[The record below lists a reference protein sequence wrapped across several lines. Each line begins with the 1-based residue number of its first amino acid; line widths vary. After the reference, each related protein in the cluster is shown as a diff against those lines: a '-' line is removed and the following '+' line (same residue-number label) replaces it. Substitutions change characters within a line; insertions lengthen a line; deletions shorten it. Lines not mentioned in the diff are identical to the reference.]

1 MQYYVQQILNALQVG
16 SVYALIALGYTM
28 VYGILTLINF
38 AHGDIFM
45 AAGFMMVYLS
55 ASLPVYVALPLV
67 IIITVLLGFVVER
80 LAYKPLRSAPRM
92 FFMVST
98 YIAFFVSTLLLGLT
112 HHLPPLFTFV
122 ATMLA
127 AMAGTSLV
135 AVLIERLAYKPLR
148 TAPRIS
154 CVITALGVGLLLENF
169 MVAFKPIGP
178 DSRIIPALFESRN
191 YSIAGVT
198 FSTLQI
204 MIILISGIA
213 MVLLDLVVRKTMIGM
228 AMRAIS
234 WDKFTVPLMG
244 ISVDTI
250 ISITFILG
258 ASVAAIGGTL
268 YGMAYSIDPYMGIR
282 IGWWAFISA
291 VVGGIGN
298 IRGAMLGGYILGFI
312 EIFTPVFLP
321 TSTYR
326 DFVAFS
332 LLLVLLIFKPTGILG
347 KPAVQKV

>member
-1 MQYYVQQILNALQVG
+1 MQYYIQQTLNALQVG

-45 AAGFMMVYLS
+45 
-55 ASLPVYVALPLV
+55 
-67 IIITVLLGFVVER
+67 
-80 LAYKPLRSAPRM
+80 
-92 FFMVST
+92 VST
-98 YIAFFVSTLLLGLT
+98 YIAFFFSTLILGLAID
-112 HHLPPLFTFV
+112 LPPIVTFV
-122 ATMLA
+122 ATLIV
-127 AMAGTSLV
+127 AMFGTSLL

-154 CVITALGVGLLLENF
+154 VVITALGVGLLLENF
-169 MVAFKPIGP
+169 MVAFEPIGP
-178 DSRIIPALFESRN
+178 DPRIIPALFESTN
-191 YSIAGVT
+191 YSVAGVT
-198 FSTLQI
+198 FSTLQVVI
-204 MIILISGIA
+204 IVVSAISMIIL
-213 MVLLDLVVRKTMIGM
+213 DLIVRKTMIGM

-234 WDKFTVPLMG
+234 WDKFIVPLMG
-244 ISVDTI
+244 ISIDTI
-250 ISITFILG
+250 ISITFVLG

-298 IRGAMLGGYILGFI
+298 IRGAMLGGFILGFI

-332 LLLVLLIFKPTGILG
+332 LLLILLIFKPTGILG
-347 KPAVQKV
+347 KPTIQKV